1 MKNAGLRRRFPFPAE
16 SAAVLFVHCE
26 AGQDARELL
35 AR

>member
-1 MKNAGLRRRFPFPAE
+1 M
-16 SAAVLFVHCE
+16 LFVHCE